1 MTQRS
6 GTTGGTL
13 LVVLILVVLTAC
25 SSASRPTVAEW
36 QPAWDQLVGGIP
48 AASELGQ
55 PPDRSICSQ
64 GLELVRSSQA
74 GLFPTPDRAIDE
86 AVKEWVS
93 VAEDAFFE
101 CPPSSRAIPDM
112 DFAYGQ
118 LARLEAE
125 VNAVLAIDR
134 SQ

>member
-1 MTQRS
+1 M
-6 GTTGGTL
+6 
-13 LVVLILVVLTAC
+13 LVFLTAC
-25 SSASRPTVAEW
+25 GSASRPTVAEW
-36 QPAWDQLVGGIP
+36 QPAWEQLVGGIP
-48 AASELGQ
+48 TSAEVGR
-55 PPDRSICSQ
+55 PPDPSLCTQ
-64 GLELVRSSQA
+64 GLGLVRSSED
-74 GLFPTPDRAIDE
+74 GLLPTPDRAIDE
-86 AVKEWVS
+86 TFKEWVS

-125 VNAVLAIDR
+125 ISAVLAIDR

>member
-1 MTQRS
+1 MMNRARRHGS
-6 GTTGGTL
+6 AVVAAGL
-13 LVVLILVVLTAC
+13 LVILAAC

-36 QPAWDQLVGGIP
+36 QLRWDALVDGIP
-48 AASELGQ
+48 TSAEIGR
-55 PPDRSICSQ
+55 PPDQSLCTD
-64 GLELVRSSQA
+64 GLGLVRSSQA
-74 GLFPTPDRAIDE
+74 GLFPTPDRAIDD
-86 AVKEWVS
+86 AVNEWVS

-101 CPPSSRAIPDM
+101 CPPSSSAIPDM

-125 VNAVLAIDR
+125 ISVVLDIDR

>member
-1 MTQRS
+1 MVA
-6 GTTGGTL
+6 L
-13 LVVLILVVLTAC
+13 MLVFLTAC

-36 QPAWDQLVGGIP
+36 QPAWDQLVEGIP
-48 AASELGQ
+48 SASGLGQ
-55 PPDRSICSQ
+55 PPDRAICSQ
-64 GLELVRSSQA
+64 GLGLVRSTQA
-74 GLFPTPDRAIDE
+74 ELFPTPDRAIDE

-101 CPPSSRAIPDM
+101 CPPSSSAIPDM

-125 VNAVLAIDR
+125 IGAVLVIDQ
-134 SQ
+134 SE